1 LRPNVIEQLIDAAPG
16 SPVEEAMAARAA
28 LMQASQANYDA
39 VLTPQ
44 DPGGLSQPLRFA
56 LAARVA
62 RLGGDSKLAAH
73 YAAGGALPETD
84 ASWHDALMIAI
95 LRHVDLIATSPRD
108 ATQADIAALQ
118 AAGVPT
124 GDIVRL
130 SQLIAFV
137 SYQLRLIAGLR
148 LTGAAS

>member
-73 YAAGGALPETD
+73 YVAGGALAETD